1 MSLVQPSLDA
11 TAVPRR
17 VGEADGAL
25 CDLFPLPGDEAT
37 LEALLRVLFVDHWQE
52 ITFGPI
58 IQGAAYEFK
67 APSAPIYFG
76 TCDGYLTIAFGASHF
91 HICIGE
97 HRGSPSNPVSPALAH
112 HRRTARGELTRR
124 LDRTGAPVSW
134 GLRLFNGAGE
144 QQITILFPNPF
155 LDPATDRVVDPPDWS
170 RLELWDKVRAR
181 WLGLGPDPLDR
192 SGTGFRHE

>member
-1 MSLVQPSLDA
+1 MSLVRADPDMSNGA
-11 TAVPRR
+11 RR

-25 CDLFPLPGDEAT
+25 CDLFPLPVDEAT
-37 LEALLRVLFVDHWQE
+37 LEALLRSLFADHWQE

-67 APSAPIYFG
+67 APSQPTFIG
-76 TCDGYLTIAFGASHF
+76 TCDGYLTIAFGAPHF
-91 HICIGE
+91 HICIGD
-97 HRGSPSNPVSPALAH
+97 HKGSASNPVSPALAR
-112 HRRTARGELTRR
+112 HRRTARAELYRR

-155 LDPATDRVVDPPDWS
+155 LDPESDKVLDIPDWS
-170 RLELWDKVRAR
+170 RLALWDELRAR
-181 WLGLGPDPLDR
+181 WLGLVSDPLDR